1 MKWSIICRPKDQG
14 GLEIL
19 NLEIRNKCILSK
31 WLYNLINTEGTW
43 QQLIRNKYV
52 RNKSITQVQ
61 KRPSDS
67 QFWTGLMNIRD
78 QFLVFDNFRFQN
90 GKQIRCW
97 EDR

>member
-61 KRPSDS
+61 KRHGDS
-67 QFWTGLMNIRD
+67 QF
-78 QFLVFDNFRFQN
+78 
-90 GKQIRCW
+90 
-97 EDR
+97 